1 MLIVNIFY
9 KTYSMTIHQIKE
21 LTKDSSPYF
30 FKGDTMRFFGQ
41 TMKSFSVKKQPDG
54 RYKISA
60 PMKDQNRKVMGQTV
74 RYFDPIK
81 KTLELK

>member
-1 MLIVNIFY
+1 
-9 KTYSMTIHQIKE
+9 
-21 LTKDSSPYF
+21 
-30 FKGDTMRFFGQ
+30 
-41 TMKSFSVKKQPDG
+41 MKSFSVKKQPDG

-81 KTLELK
+81 KTLELE